1 MPKQGFHRTSC
12 VKTLKLHVRLHVQV
26 SRLVE
31 ITSNIWGT
39 KFRFTGLASFLPD
52 DLGSVTYKTS
62 LLHLQPRQMTV
73 TIFELMS
80 ELRPQAHDPDY
91 NPNQF
96 SESED
101 EPYGE

>member
-1 MPKQGFHRTSC
+1 MLST
-12 VKTLKLHVRLHVQV
+12 QV

-73 TIFELMS
+73 TIFELTS
-80 ELRPQAHDPDY
+80 ELRPQARDPDY

-101 EPYGE
+101 EPYGKSQHF

>member
-1 MPKQGFHRTSC
+1 M
-12 VKTLKLHVRLHVQV
+12 

-73 TIFELMS
+73 TIYELTS
-80 ELRPQAHDPDY
+80 ELRPQTHDPDY

-96 SESED
+96 SEGED
-101 EPYGE
+101 EPYGELLVRAVKLSLSVTL

>member
-1 MPKQGFHRTSC
+1 
-12 VKTLKLHVRLHVQV
+12 
-26 SRLVE
+26 
-31 ITSNIWGT
+31 
-39 KFRFTGLASFLPD
+39 
-52 DLGSVTYKTS
+52 VTYKTS

-73 TIFELMS
+73 TIFELTS

>member
-1 MPKQGFHRTSC
+1 VPLNTDTPKSVLGLCS
-12 VKTLKLHVRLHVQV
+12 QV
-26 SRLVE
+26 TRLVE

-39 KFRFTGLASFLPD
+39 KFRFTGLVSFLPD

-62 LLHLQPRQMTV
+62 LRQMTV
-73 TIFELMS
+73 TIFELTS
-80 ELRPQAHDPDY
+80 DLRPQTHDPNY

-101 EPYGE
+101 EPFGTLLRL